1 MSKIELA
8 QRGDGRL
15 DDGTLRAMYRL
26 RHAVFHDRLGWDVT
40 SDQGMEHDEFD
51 QVNPIYALARGADDE
66 VEGCTRLLPTTG
78 PYMLKDVF
86 PELLAGRPAPQQRD
100 VWEISRFALAEGK
113 SDSSGYGMSSIPMG
127 MVAAAARFAQASG
140 ICRYIFATTVMLER
154 LLRHCG
160 LHIERLGP
168 PMRIG
173 RVMSVACALEID
185 AITEYALFGTL
196 PEHALRKA
204 A

>member
-1 MSKIELA
+1 MSRIELA
-8 QRGDGRL
+8 QHGDGRL
-15 DDGTLRAMYRL
+15 DDATLQAIYRL

-40 SDQGMEHDEFD
+40 SDHGMEHDEFD
-51 QVNPIYALARGADDE
+51 QANPIYALARGAHDE
-66 VEGCTRLLPTTG
+66 IEGCTRMLPTTG

-113 SDSSGYGMSSIPMG
+113 SDSSGCGMGSIPMG
-127 MVAAAARFAQASG
+127 MVAAAARFARANG
-140 ICRYIFATTVMLER
+140 ICRYVFATTVFLER
-154 LLRHCG
+154 MLRHCG

-168 PMRIG
+168 SMRIG
-173 RVMSVACALEID
+173 SVMSVACTLEID

-196 PEHALRKA
+196 PEHAQRKA

>member
-1 MSKIELA
+1 MSRIELV
-8 QRGDGRL
+8 QRGDGCL
-15 DDGTLRAMYRL
+15 DDATLQAMYRL

-40 SDQGMEHDEFD
+40 SDHGMEHDEFD
-51 QVNPIYALARGADDE
+51 QVNPIYTLARGADDE
-66 VEGCTRLLPTTG
+66 IEGCTRLLPTTG

-86 PELLAGRPAPQQRD
+86 PELLAGQPAPQQRD
-100 VWEISRFALAEGK
+100 VWEVSRLALAEGK
-113 SDSSGYGMSSIPMG
+113 SDSSGYGMGSIAMG
-127 MVAAAARFAQASG
+127 MLAAAARFAKASG
-140 ICRYIFATTVMLER
+140 ICRYVFATTVFLER
-154 LLRHCG
+154 MLRHRG
-160 LHIERLGP
+160 LHIERIGP

-173 RVMSVACALEID
+173 RVMSVACRVEID